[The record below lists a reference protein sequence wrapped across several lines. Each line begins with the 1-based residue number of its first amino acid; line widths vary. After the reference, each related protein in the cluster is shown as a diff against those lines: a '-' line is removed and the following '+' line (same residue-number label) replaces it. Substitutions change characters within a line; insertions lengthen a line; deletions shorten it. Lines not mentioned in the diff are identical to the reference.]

1 MNKQKI
7 IEYFNKNAK
16 DIYKWRD
23 RNSYYYNDL
32 KSFFCFNIEK
42 NSKVLEIGSG
52 SGELLDAVN
61 SRVGFGM
68 DLSSEVI
75 KISQEKYPQLKFI
88 YGDIDKELNIDEK
101 FDYIILSDLIGYL
114 EDIQTSFENLKKVC
128 HDRSR
133 IIVTQYNN
141 IWWPILKFGEHI
153 GLKQKQPITNWISRG
168 DIINLFDLAG
178 FEVIKN
184 GKRLLFPKYIPL
196 ISFLLNKIVAN
207 LPLINHLCLVEYFT
221 LRQKSKKSNA
231 DYLVS
236 VIIPARN
243 EKGNIEDAVKRIP
256 AMGKNVEI
264 IFVEGNSNDNTW
276 EEIKRVADKY
286 GSVKDI
292 KYFKQEG
299 KGKYDAV
306 KKGFANSHGDILMI
320 LDADLTVQPEVLP
333 KFYEVISRGKAEYVQ
348 GTRLIYPME
357 GQAMRFLNYLANKF
371 FGFAFS
377 WLLGQYITDT
387 LCGTKVLFKHD
398 YEKIAQARKFFG
410 DFDPFGDFDLIFG
423 ADKLNLKIVE
433 LPIHYKDRQ
442 YGSTNISRFRHGII
456 LFQMLYVGIKKF
468 KLF

>member
-1 MNKQKI
+1 MNKQEL

-16 DIYKWRD
+16 DVYKWHGRS
-23 RNSYYYNDL
+23 NYYYSEL
-32 KSFFCFNIEK
+32 KSFFRFNVEK

-61 SRVGFGM
+61 PRVGFGM
-68 DLSSEVI
+68 DLSREVI
-75 KISQEKYPQLKFI
+75 KISQEKYPKLKFM
-88 YGDIDKELNIDEK
+88 YGDIDEGLNIDEK
-101 FDYIILSDLIGYL
+101 FDYIIISDLIGYL
-114 EDIQTSFENLKKVC
+114 DDIQTSFENLQQVC

-133 IIVTQYNN
+133 LIVTQYNSL
-141 IWWPILKFGEHI
+141 WWPILKFGEFI
-153 GLKQKQPITNWISRG
+153 GFKQKQPIINWINKG
-168 DIINLFDLAG
+168 DITNLFDLAG

-207 LPLINHLCLVEYFT
+207 LPLINHLCLIEYFT
-221 LRQKSKKSNA
+221 LRKKPKINDV
-231 DYLVS
+231 DYSVS
-236 VIIPARN
+236 VVIPARN

-398 YEKIAQARKFFG
+398 YEKIARGRKFFG

-442 YGSTNISRFRHGII
+442 YGETNISRFRHGII

-468 KLF
+468 KLS